1 MANDEVTRTVELD
14 AAPEA
19 VWDLLIDEE
28 SRREWLDDEDAAAR
42 EVRVDHSEPGRS
54 LVWTWWHPDD
64 PAGAS
69 QVRVVLDEGPEGNTH
84 LVVTERLLVP
94 APTSARLEA
103 SASVAAAS
111 TWDHRLLGLELLVVA
126 AGAFVA

>member
-1 MANDEVTRTVELD
+1 MTAEVTRSVELD
-14 AAPEA
+14 AAPDA
-19 VWDLLIDEE
+19 VWDLLVDEE
-28 SRREWLDDEDAAAR
+28 SRSAWLDDDDAATR

-94 APTSARLEA
+94 APTAGPLRAEA
-103 SASVAAAS
+103 SVTAGT
-111 TWDHRLLGLELLVVA
+111 TWDRRLLGLELLLVA
-126 AGAFVA
+126 AGALVL